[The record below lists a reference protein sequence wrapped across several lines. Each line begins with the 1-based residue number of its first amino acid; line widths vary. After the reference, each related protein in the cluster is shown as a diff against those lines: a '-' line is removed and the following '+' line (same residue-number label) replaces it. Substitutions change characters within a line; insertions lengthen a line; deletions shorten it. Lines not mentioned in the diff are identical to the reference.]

1 MRLGSGEPRLEVV
14 LFGGRVVL
22 PTVTAGTG
30 ARQLGAAG
38 LMVPW
43 IRALENERTSAPD
56 TMRSCSSLS
65 VFCVQQSAMKN
76 VDVTK
81 NHDVCATVF
90 TAGDWKGSP
99 SAMASA

>member
-1 MRLGSGEPRLEVV
+1 
-14 LFGGRVVL
+14 
-22 PTVTAGTG
+22 
-30 ARQLGAAG
+30 
-38 LMVPW
+38 
-43 IRALENERTSAPD
+43 
-56 TMRSCSSLS
+56 MRSCSSFS

-81 NHDVCATVF
+81 NHDVWATVF